1 MKRLLASLLVAF
13 ALSSC
18 TPTPPP
24 SYALLPPGAFG
35 GNADNDMMAINTAEW
50 AFSDPARTRG
60 NLVNATR
67 AVLAIE
73 YLAGQLS
80 WSPRW
85 DYMSPLTKQDMLA
98 ARVEVRSVLGID
110 QAAPSQLV
118 ANALLALSASP
129 TKATADQVIRPPV
142 FTLPT
147 DETVGR
153 IENLPYM
160 PVVNNAAARAGAQQY
175 PGNDRCIMCG

>member
-1 MKRLLASLLVAF
+1 MKHLLLSLIAVL
-13 ALSSC
+13 ALSGC
-18 TPTPPP
+18 AVTPPP
-24 SYALLPPGAFG
+24 SYAQLPPGAFG
-35 GNADNDMMAINTAEW
+35 SNADNDMMAISTAEW
-50 AFSDPARTRG
+50 AFSNPARTRG

-85 DYMSPLTKQDMLA
+85 DHMSPLTKQDMLA
-98 ARVEVRSVLGID
+98 AREEVRSTLGID

-118 ANALLALSASP
+118 ANALLALAVSP

-147 DETVGR
+147 DETVAR

-160 PVVNNAAARAGAQQY
+160 PVVNNAAARAGAQQF
-175 PGNDRCIMCG
+175 PGNDRMCLTC